1 MDRKA
6 FEDLLRVAVEDGV
19 SDIIF
24 AAGNPPLIRY
34 SGNLIEMRSEALE
47 PRQTELLARLVAERH
62 GTELDLTHACELSY
76 ELEGVGRFR
85 VSIFRVRGA
94 LRLVLRVI
102 PLEVRTLA
110 ELNLPPELE
119 LLAQLKRGL
128 VLVTG
133 ATGQGKSTT
142 ISALLERINQ
152 TRKAHIITIEDPIE
166 YTYRRAQ
173 ALITQREI
181 GDDVADYQ
189 TALRQALRQ
198 SPDVIMVGEVRD
210 LPTFDAALTAAETGH
225 LVLSAVHTA
234 DAISTFTRL
243 LGLYP
248 LEERATLR
256 NRLALNLAAIV
267 SLRLLPRTEDGGR
280 IPAVEILRVTPA
292 IADCLRS
299 PEKLH
304 EIYSH
309 MQRGRDYYG
318 MRTFDQH
325 ILELFNNNRIDRE
338 TALAASSRP
347 AELERALTL
356 QGEP

>member
-1 MDRKA
+1 MDRKT

-24 AAGNPPLIRY
+24 AAGEPPMIRY
-34 SGNLIEMRSEALE
+34 SGNLIELRSEALE

-62 GTELDLTHACELSY
+62 EPELTHASELSY
-76 ELEGVGRFR
+76 ELKGVGRFR

-102 PLEVRTLA
+102 PLEVRTFA

-142 ISALLERINQ
+142 ISAILERINQ

-248 LEERATLR
+248 PEERATLR
-256 NRLALNLAAIV
+256 NRLALSLAAIV
-267 SLRLLPRTEDGGR
+267 SLRLLSRKEDGGR
-280 IPAVEILRVTPA
+280 IPAVEILRTTPA

-299 PEKLH
+299 AEKLH

-347 AELERALTL
+347 AELERTLTL
-356 QGEP
+356 QGDH

>member
-6 FEDLLRVAVEDGV
+6 FEGLLRMAVEDGV

-24 AAGNPPLIRY
+24 AAGAPPLVRY
-34 SGNLIEMRSEALE
+34 SGSLIEMRAEPLEARE
-47 PRQTELLARLVAERH
+47 TELMARMLAEQRGVEP
-62 GTELDLTHACELSY
+62 DLTHTCELSY

-85 VSIFRVRGA
+85 VSIFRVRGI

-102 PLEVRTLA
+102 PLEVRTFADLNLPQDLEQLA
-110 ELNLPPELE
+110 ELT
-119 LLAQLKRGL
+119 RGL

-142 ISALLERINQ
+142 ISAILERINQ

-181 GDDVADYQ
+181 GDDVSDYK
-189 TALRQALRQ
+189 TAIRQALRQ

-210 LPTFDAALTAAETGH
+210 RATFDAALTAAETGH
-225 LVLSAVHTA
+225 LVLSTIHTT
-234 DAISTFTRL
+234 DTLSTVTRI
-243 LGLYP
+243 LGVYP
-248 LEERATLR
+248 PEERSTLR
-256 NRLALNLAAIV
+256 DRLALSLAAIV
-267 SLRLLPRTEDGGR
+267 SLRLLSRKEDGGR
-280 IPAVEILRVTPA
+280 VPAVELLRTTPA
-292 IADCLRS
+292 IADCLRN
-299 PEKLH
+299 PEKTH
-304 EIYSH
+304 EIYFH

-325 ILELFNNNRIDRE
+325 ILELFNQNRIDRD

-356 QGEP
+356 QGE

>member
-1 MDRKA
+1 MDREA
-6 FEDLLRVAVEDGV
+6 FEDLLRIAVEDGV

-24 AAGNPPLIRY
+24 AAGNPPLVRY
-34 SGNLIEMRSEALE
+34 SGNLIEMRSEPLE
-47 PRQTELLARLVAERH
+47 ARETELLARLVAEQH
-62 GTELDLTHACELSY
+62 YVEPDFTHACELSY
-76 ELEGVGRFR
+76 ELDGVGRFR
-85 VSIFRVRGA
+85 VSIFRVRGV

-110 ELNLPPELE
+110 DLNLPKTLE
-119 LLAQLKRGL
+119 QLAELKRGL

-142 ISALLERINQ
+142 ISAILERINQ
-152 TRKAHIITIEDPIE
+152 TRKVHIITIEDPIE

-181 GDDVADYQ
+181 GDDVANYQ
-189 TALRQALRQ
+189 DALKQALRQ

-225 LVLSAVHTA
+225 LVLSAIHTT
-234 DAISTFTRL
+234 DALSTFTRL
-243 LGLYP
+243 LGIYP
-248 LEERATLR
+248 PEERATLR
-256 NRLALNLAAIV
+256 DRLALNLAAIV
-267 SLRLLPRTEDGGR
+267 SLRLLPRREDGGR
-280 IPAVEILRVTPA
+280 IPAVEILRVSPA
-292 IADCLRS
+292 VADCLRN
-299 PEKLH
+299 PEKTS

-309 MQRGRDYYG
+309 MQRGSDYYG

-325 ILELFNNNRIDRE
+325 ILELFNQNRIDRD
-338 TALAASSRP
+338 TALAAASKP